1 LNWATPAF
9 LINFSRPNI
18 WGSIVKKISLLALA
32 LALPA
37 FTGTAQSATI
47 DAAFA
52 SDYSISTFSGPAGLP
67 PLYGGLVFSAS
78 NPNVLL
84 IGGAANGGAGA
95 IYSVT
100 VTRDAGGHVNG
111 TVGTPTLYSTAPNI
125 DGGLAYSP
133 TGVLFFT
140 GYPNNTIGQITSG
153 AAPARIDSAPSSL
166 SSLGSLNFVPTG
178 FSNAGALVVASY
190 NNGSYGVLSLS
201 SDGSGTYN
209 LGALT
214 SGVGNIPGG
223 PEGFVYIKAGND
235 GFSANSML
243 IAQYGTGTVTAYE
256 VDAQGLPILA
266 TGRLFISGL
275 SGAEGSTID
284 PLTGDFLFSTFGGGN
299 QIAVVQGFDVP
310 VTAVPEPSTWAMLIL
325 GFAGVGFMAYRR
337 RNQAAVPT
345 LT

>member
-1 LNWATPAF
+1 MGDDLFSIYFIVQTF
-9 LINFSRPNI
+9 LGFIM
-18 WGSIVKKISLLALA
+18 KKVGLLAVA

-37 FTGTAQSATI
+37 FSGTAQSATI
-47 DAAFA
+47 DPVFA
-52 SDYSISTFSGPAGLP
+52 SNYSISTFAGPAGLP

-100 VTRDAGGHVNG
+100 VTRDANGHVNG
-111 TVGTPTLYSTAPNI
+111 TTGTPTLYSTAPYI

-153 AAPARIDSAPSSL
+153 TTPARIDSAPGSL

-190 NNGSYGVLSLS
+190 NNGKYGVLSLS
-201 SDGSGTYN
+201 PDGSGTYN

-214 SGVGNIPGG
+214 NGAGNIPGG
-223 PEGFVYIKAGND
+223 PEGFVYIGAGND
-235 GFSANSML
+235 NFSANSML
-243 IAQYGTGTVTAYE
+243 IAQYGSGTVTAYE

-266 TGRLFISGL
+266 TGRLFLSGL

-310 VTAVPEPSTWAMLIL
+310 VAAVPEPSTWAMLII
-325 GFAGVGFMAYRR
+325 GFAGFGFMAYRR
-337 RNQAAVPT
+337 RNGAA
-345 LT
+345 LAA